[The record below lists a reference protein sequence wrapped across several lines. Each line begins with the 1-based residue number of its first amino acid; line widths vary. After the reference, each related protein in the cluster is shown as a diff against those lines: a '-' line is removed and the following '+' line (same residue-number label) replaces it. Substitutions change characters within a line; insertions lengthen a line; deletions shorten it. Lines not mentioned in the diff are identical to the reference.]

1 MPSNLKKTKA
11 TIIPSLVFVF
21 VLVFLAEISIAKP
34 ENIIYIRA
42 DGTVKPATAPIQ
54 RDRSIYRF
62 TGDINGSIAVERD
75 NMILD
80 GNGHSLTNKEGMV
93 ALNLTRVRNVTIK
106 NLTLKDCYGMGI
118 SLDRCSNVT
127 VSCNTITGTSV
138 FYPPAQA
145 TSGIYVWAG
154 NSNIIE
160 GNLLADNYVGVYL
173 GYEAEQNIVVNNNI
187 TSNRRGIVFCEA
199 SNNLI
204 YHNNFINNTINVH
217 DNAANSPSYS
227 RSVNSWDN
235 GYPSGGNYWSNYTG
249 ADNNEDCIGDTL
261 HIIDKNNQD
270 NYPLVNVIPEFPTCT
285 ILPILITA
293 TLLTIIYEQKLPK
306 KPSQQSY

>member
-11 TIIPSLVFVF
+11 TIILSLVFAF
-21 VLVFLAEISIAKP
+21 VLVFLPEISIAKA
-34 ENIIYIRA
+34 ENTIYIRA

-54 RDRSIYRF
+54 RDRAIYRF
-62 TGDINGSIAVERD
+62 TDDINGSIAVERD

-93 ALNLTRVRNVTIK
+93 ALNLTSVRNVVIK
-106 NLTLKDCYGMGI
+106 NLTLKDCYGLGI

-127 VSCNTITGTSV
+127 VSGNIITGTCV
-138 FYPPAQA
+138 FYPPVQA

-160 GNLLADNYVGVYL
+160 GNRLSDNYVGIYL
-173 GYEAEQNIVVNNNI
+173 GYDAEQNIIVNNNI
-187 TSNRRGIVFCEA
+187 TSNLRGIVFCEA

-217 DNAANSPSYS
+217 DNAANSSSYS
-227 RSVNSWDN
+227 ASVNTWDN
-235 GYPSGGNYWSNYTG
+235 GYPSGGNYWSKYNGT
-249 ADNNEDCIGDTL
+249 DNNADCIGDTL
-261 HIIDKNNQD
+261 YIIDKNNQD
-270 NYPLVNVIPEFPTCT
+270 SYPLVNVIPEFPTWT
-285 ILPILITA
+285 ILPLLITA
-293 TLLTIIYEQKLPK
+293 TLLTIICKQKLPK
-306 KPSQQSY
+306 TPSHQSY